1 MNFKARK
8 NNMQKIRFV
17 APAALLTITIFS
29 AMLTFGQQV
38 PPPPGAQAANDTAR
52 VPSGTTIR
60 AELTTLLTTRTSKSG
75 DPFTARVAEPV
86 FGGGTEI
93 VPANST
99 VEGHVSFVKS
109 PGRVTGVAEMRLV
122 ADSIT
127 TPEGTVYT
135 VAAGLQDAQGA
146 EGAKVKGE
154 EGTIQGSG
162 KSTKDAAKETGIEA
176 GVGAG
181 VGAIADGGTG
191 SLYGLGIG
199 AITGV
204 AHTLFKKHKDLI
216 LPQGTELSFVLSR
229 DAVAKKAEKPT
240 DTSSQ

>member
-1 MNFKARK
+1 MNRFK
-8 NNMQKIRFV
+8 FV
-17 APAALLTITIFS
+17 APAS
-29 AMLTFGQQV
+29 VMSVMLVTASVTYGQNLQTV
-38 PPPPGAQAANDTAR
+38 PPPPPGVQAATDTLTIPA
-52 VPSGTTIR
+52 GTTIR
-60 AELTTLLTTRTSKSG
+60 AELTTLLTTKTSKTG
-75 DPFTARVAEPV
+75 DPFTARVVEPV

-93 VPANST
+93 VPENST
-99 VEGHVSFVKS
+99 IEGHVTFLKS
-109 PGRVTGVAEMRLV
+109 PGRVSGVAEMRLV

-127 TPEGTVYT
+127 TPDETKYT

-181 VGAIADGGTG
+181 VGAMADGGTG

-199 AITGV
+199 AITGI
-204 AHTLFKKHKDLI
+204 AHNLLKKHKDLI
-216 LPQGTELSFVLSR
+216 LPQGTELSFLIPR
-229 DAVAKKAEKPT
+229 AATAKKAAKPA
-240 DTSSQ
+240 DTNPQ